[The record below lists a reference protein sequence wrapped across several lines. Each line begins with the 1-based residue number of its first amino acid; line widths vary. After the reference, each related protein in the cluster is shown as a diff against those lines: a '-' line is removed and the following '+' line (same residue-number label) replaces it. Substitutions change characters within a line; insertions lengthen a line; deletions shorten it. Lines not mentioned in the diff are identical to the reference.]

1 MSVMKK
7 LSVGTA
13 HLLAQ
18 LQASVKETIGDEP
31 MPGDLE
37 ITLDKPK
44 LEAALTDYRT
54 VTDLGERGVSFDD
67 IQAVGN
73 FRRDLQS
80 ASRVFTGDTG
90 LPYMEANAEAD
101 SYRFTVNNEELG
113 LSVQSAFYRP
123 GREEQG
129 NTNFVSITDQ
139 WEGSDEDKAIEA
151 HLKGLTKQ
159 LAGVKK

>member
-1 MSVMKK
+1 MSVQKK

-18 LQASVKETIGDEP
+18 LQASVKETVGEEP
-31 MPGDLE
+31 LPGDLE

-44 LEAALTDYRT
+44 LANALTDYRT
-54 VTDLGERGVSFDD
+54 VTDSGERGVSIDD
-67 IQAVGN
+67 LQAVGN
-73 FRRDLQS
+73 FRRDLQN
-80 ASRVFTGDTG
+80 ATRMFAGDNGVTH
-90 LPYMEANAEAD
+90 METNAEAD
-101 SYRFTVNNEELG
+101 SFRFTVNNEELG
-113 LSVQSAFYRP
+113 LSVQAAFYRP

-159 LAGVKK
+159 LAGTKK

>member
-1 MSVMKK
+1 MSVTKK

-18 LQASVKETIGDEP
+18 LQAEVKATLGDEP

-37 ITLDKPK
+37 ITLSNEK
-44 LEAALTDYRT
+44 LSAGLVEYKT
-54 VTDLGERGVSFDD
+54 VTDLGERGVSYDD

-73 FRRDLQS
+73 FRRDLQN

-101 SYRFTVNNEELG
+101 SYRFTVNNTELG

-159 LAGVKK
+159 LAGTKK